1 MLAGHTT
8 LPGAIADFCRIK
20 EKTVEMDG
28 STAQVSAAVNITAQ
42 FNELLQQHSAP
53 PVVNK
58 VSLDDIDSFLKEAYR
73 IVSSWTTTYACF
85 LSSSYAYHTAEL
97 TYC

>member
-1 MLAGHTT
+1 
-8 LPGAIADFCRIK
+8 
-20 EKTVEMDG
+20 MDG
-28 STAQVSAAVNITAQ
+28 STLQVSAAVNITAQ

-73 IVSSWTTTYACF
+73 IVSSWPTTYAC
-85 LSSSYAYHTAEL
+85 LISSHSNHTAEF
-97 TYC
+97 THC